1 MTSNVAFPDRFT
13 EIDELTRPD
22 HFWLTVEDRCYFL
35 GEYTARQGFAYS
47 PTNNLILNFKKTP
60 DRRGKPEWRYKK
72 SAIQHAAAAF
82 RRALGPKPPR
92 MMFVPIPPS
101 KAPHDP
107 LYDDR
112 VTQMLRA
119 IWPSQTADVREV
131 IIQPESTGAVHG
143 SLARP
148 TPPQIEDGYRID
160 DALATPTPASIAIV
174 DDVLTTGAHFRA
186 ASSLLVARFPT
197 VEIVGLFIAR
207 RVPEADDVP

>member
-1 MTSNVAFPDRFT
+1 MTSNAPFPNRFT

-22 HFWLTVEDRCYFL
+22 HSWLTVEDRCYFL
-35 GEYTARQGFAYS
+35 GEYTARRGFAYS
-47 PTNNLILNFKKTP
+47 QTNNLILNFKKMP
-60 DRRGKPEWRYKK
+60 DRRGRPEWRYKK
-72 SAIQHAAAAF
+72 SAIRQAADAF
-82 RRALGPKPPR
+82 RRALGSKPPG

-119 IWPSQTADVREV
+119 IWPSQTADVREI
-131 IIQPESTGAVHG
+131 IIQPESTDAVHD

-148 TPPQIEDGYRID
+148 TPLEIESRYRLD
-160 DALATPTPASIAIV
+160 DALATPRPKSIAIV
-174 DDVLTTGAHFRA
+174 DDVLTTGAHFLA
-186 ASSLLVARFPT
+186 ASSLLAARFPT

-207 RVPEADDVP
+207 RVPDADDVT